1 MTRAGAGQH
10 DFRPHAPTQTH
21 QGGITIMTGL
31 HRVVSTPATASR
43 AAAEAA
49 AADHALS
56 QLGRARERPGPTL
69 VLAEVL
75 AAGFEVITHG
85 LLAAAAAVEDSGAD
99 TADAVT
105 DLGERLAVVD
115 GTLGSV
121 ADAIDD
127 TRPRLRWC
135 LWRRWRQD
143 TTDGES

>member
-1 MTRAGAGQH
+1 
-10 DFRPHAPTQTH
+10 
-21 QGGITIMTGL
+21 MTGL
-31 HRVVSTPATASR
+31 HPVTGAPAAVSR
-43 AAAEAA
+43 AA

-56 QLGRARERPGPTL
+56 QLGRARERPGPTP

-75 AAGFEVITHG
+75 AAGFEAVTHG
-85 LLAAAAAVEDSGAD
+85 LLAAAAVEDSGAD

-127 TRPRLRWC
+127 TRPRLRRC
-135 LWRRWRQD
+135 LWHRRRQA
-143 TTDGES
+143 TTDGEG

>member
-1 MTRAGAGQH
+1 
-10 DFRPHAPTQTH
+10 
-21 QGGITIMTGL
+21 MTGL
-31 HRVVSTPATASR
+31 HPVVSTPAAVSR

-56 QLGRARERPGPTL
+56 QLDRARERPGPTL

-75 AAGFEVITHG
+75 AAGFEAITHG

-105 DLGERLAVVD
+105 DLGERLAAVD
-115 GTLGSV
+115 GTLGSA

-127 TRPRLRWC
+127 TRLRLRRC
-135 LWRRWRQD
+135 LWRRRRQD
-143 TTDGES
+143 TTDGDS